1 MTLPFLFIKPAIRGQ
16 LLYHIFID
24 KYKLYTILLYCIK
37 IEENIMNNNYIE
49 NPQVVADKYGQDYA
63 QRCHKIHKKEYGQ
76 YLTPIKVA
84 AFMGSLISKNEKNEI
99 TILDPGIGTAILT
112 CAVCENALLKIRG
125 LKTINIIGYE
135 IDPEIVPYTRKSLN
149 YLSKW
154 LKSRGV
160 ETSIEIIE
168 DDFILHNSDILD
180 YTEKLFSDKSIQN
193 KIDII
198 ISNPPY
204 FKINK
209 NDPRS
214 KVVHGQPNIYSL
226 FMTVSAFMLKNDG
239 EMIFITPRS
248 YTSGF
253 YFKSFRELFF
263 SEITPEQFHLFASR
277 NEAFERDDVLQE
289 HLIIHGKRKTGIIKV
304 DKKIIISHSHNS
316 SDLDSIIKRNALLK
330 DVIDFDSKNK
340 FLFLP
345 LSDNEENTIAFVNSW
360 TGNLHKY
367 NMEISTG
374 KVVPFRTSELIF
386 KETNDLG
393 DYAPLIWMN
402 HIKNEKIEWPIENW
416 RKEQF
421 LIINDNSMPL
431 LIPNGNYVLMRRFSP
446 KEEKNRINTAPLYQ
460 NNFKVAY
467 IGLENHVNY
476 IHRPNGELSIEEITG
491 LSAILNSQ
499 YLDIYFRTLNGNT
512 EVSATEIRNIPL
524 PDYDFIINVG
534 KIIIEEGIQSINLE
548 KLFLSKKSG
557 AA

>member
-1 MTLPFLFIKPAIRGQ
+1 M
-16 LLYHIFID
+16 YHIIS
-24 KYKLYTILLYCIK
+24 
-37 IEENIMNNNYIE
+37 ENIMNKNYKE

-63 QRCHKIHKKEYGQ
+63 QQCHKIHKKEYGQ
-76 YLTPIKVA
+76 YLTPIEVA
-84 AFMGSLISKNEKNEI
+84 NFMGSLISANEKDEI
-99 TILDPGIGTAILT
+99 TILDPGIGTGALA
-112 CAVCENALLKIRG
+112 CAVCENALLKIKG

-135 IDPEIVPYTRKSLN
+135 IDSEIIPYTKKSLN

-154 LKSRGV
+154 LKLKDI
-160 ETSIEIIE
+160 ETTIEIIE

-180 YTEKLFSDKSIQN
+180 YREKLFSDKSIQR
-193 KIDII
+193 KIDIV

-204 FKINK
+204 FKVNK
-209 NDPRS
+209 NDLRS
-214 KVVHGQPNIYSL
+214 KIVHGQPNIYSL
-226 FMTVSAFMLKNDG
+226 FMTVSAFMLKDDG

-263 SEITPEQFHLFASR
+263 SEITPEQFHLFVSR
-277 NEAFERDDVLQE
+277 DEAFERDEVLQE
-289 HLIIHGKRKTGIIKV
+289 HLIIHGKRKTGTIKT
-304 DKKIIISHSHNS
+304 DKKIVISHSHNS
-316 SDLDSIIKRNALLK
+316 SDLDFAIKRNALLK

-340 FLFLP
+340 FIFLP

-360 TGNLHKY
+360 TGNLNKY

-374 KVVPFRTSELIF
+374 KVVPFRARELIF
-386 KETNDLG
+386 KEVNTKDN
-393 DYAPLIWMN
+393 YAPFIWMN
-402 HIKNEKIEWPIENW
+402 HIKNERIEWPIQNW
-416 RKEQF
+416 RKDQF
-421 LIINDNSMPL
+421 IIINDNSIPL

-446 KEEKNRINTAPLYQ
+446 KEEKKRINSAPFYQ
-460 NNFKVAY
+460 SNFKFAY

-476 IHRPNGELSIEEITG
+476 IHRPNGKLSLEEITG

-512 EVSATEIRNIPL
+512 EVSATEIRNLPL

-534 KIIIEEGIQSINLE
+534 KIIIEKGIQSINLE
-548 KLFLSKKSG
+548 KLFIPKKSG